1 MKTKFGPEA
10 KDGDYVIVLDADY
23 VHRRARN
30 LVAKVYGDKAYT
42 GVWMYSSNGKQK
54 YLHKLEAQIVIPESI
69 VSKEDKRL
77 IEEDIGIHMKGDKT
91 ITVI

>member
-30 LVAKVYGDKAYT
+30 LVAKVYNDKAYT
-42 GVWMYSSNGKQK
+42 GVWMYSSSGKHK

-69 VSKEDKRL
+69 VDDETKRL
-77 IEEDIGIHMKGDKT
+77 IEEDIKAHTKGGK
-91 ITVI
+91 